1 MFPGRRAVSRFPPA
15 RGVMESVRDGCETAT
30 TAAPAALPGGGG
42 AGNKQFLQQLL
53 SSLIYVSTAGG

>member
-1 MFPGRRAVSRFPPA
+1 MFPGRRAVSRLPPDGECEGMVA
-15 RGVMESVRDGCETAT
+15 RTAA
-30 TAAPAALPGGGG
+30 TAAPAAALPGG